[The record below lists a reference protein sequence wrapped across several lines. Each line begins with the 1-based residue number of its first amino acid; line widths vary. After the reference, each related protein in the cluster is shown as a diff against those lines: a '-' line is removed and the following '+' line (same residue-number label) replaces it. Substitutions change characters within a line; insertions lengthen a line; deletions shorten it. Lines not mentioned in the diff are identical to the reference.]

1 MGWERDSGLG
11 LLVIS
16 VHRGLRSAEE
26 TAEWH
31 PRVMVFLSRVFFQ
44 GTQSL
49 KATEAF
55 HFLVCCP
62 LWDRVLSTI

>member
-31 PRVMVFLSRVFFQ
+31 PRVMVFCPVSFFKE
-44 GTQSL
+44 L
-49 KATEAF
+49 KA
-55 HFLVCCP
+55 
-62 LWDRVLSTI
+62 